1 MKKNIRITEKALSR
15 LIDAVISE
23 QKVVKEY
30 KVKDI
35 KKQIDE
41 QASMYQLSSGDVHEI
56 QNALNDYFKIKKVPT
71 RVVVDERWGP
81 STINALKQF
90 QKMEKMDVDGIPGP
104 DVYKRMVQLG
114 IRGNFFERGLAKLGL
129 Y

>member
-15 LIDAVISE
+15 LIDAVTSE

-56 QNALNDYFKIKKVPT
+56 QNALNDYFKMKKVPT

-90 QKMEKMDVDGIPGP
+90 QKMEKMNVDGIPGP